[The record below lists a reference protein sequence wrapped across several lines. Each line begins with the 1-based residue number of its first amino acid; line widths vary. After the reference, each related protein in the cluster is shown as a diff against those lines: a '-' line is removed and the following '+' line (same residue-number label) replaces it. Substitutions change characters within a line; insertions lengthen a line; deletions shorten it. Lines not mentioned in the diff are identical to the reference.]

1 MIKIIR
7 PGQLTFNGHCD
18 RCGCEFTYELGD
30 LATTGCME
38 SVDCPT
44 CKKTIYHMGKSA
56 GNLAAGVRNITPT
69 PGYLYEL
76 KDLGIWDAIDT
87 ASTSA
92 TSAGACNTTITTAH
106 NCTCAEPCA
115 TCTCESSKI
124 ST

>member
-18 RCGCEFTYELGD
+18 RCGCEFTYELSD
-30 LATTGCME
+30 LFSRGCSE
-38 SVDCPT
+38 GVDCPT
-44 CKKTIYHMGKSA
+44 CKKTIYHMGKST
-56 GNLAAGVRNITPT
+56 GSLAAGVQITPT

-76 KDLGIWDAIDT
+76 KDLGTLDIIDT

-92 TSAGACNTTITTAH
+92 TSAGTCNTTAH
-106 NCTCAEPCA
+106 NCTCTEPCA

-124 ST
+124 L